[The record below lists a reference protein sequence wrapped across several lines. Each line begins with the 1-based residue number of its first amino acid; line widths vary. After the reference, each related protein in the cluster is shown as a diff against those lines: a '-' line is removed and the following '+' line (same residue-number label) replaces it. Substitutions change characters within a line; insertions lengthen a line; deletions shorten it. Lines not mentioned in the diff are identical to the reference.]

1 MTGVQT
7 CAFRLNFEAKT
18 ASSHNAR
25 TCPRDLLQGLV
36 PSCVTNLMTAS
47 VNKPANDVIKK
58 EGKISFSQ
66 LQLLLDLNR
75 IIASFEL
82 NLSKIVR
89 HASLNQ
95 NISLSKRNQTRSN
108 TATKPALKTLYKD
121 QVFSNLRLEFTSLT
135 FKCFKLALRS
145 IM

>member
-1 MTGVQT
+1 MSQKFKLVSIYGISHKDQSWSL
-7 CAFRLNFEAKT
+7 RLNFEAKT
-18 ASSHNAR
+18 ASSHDVG

-36 PSCVTNLMTAS
+36 PSWVTNLTTAS

-58 EGKISFSQ
+58 AGKISFSQ

-75 IIASFEL
+75 IIANFEL

-95 NISLSKRNQTRSN
+95 NISLGKRNQIR
-108 TATKPALKTLYKD
+108 
-121 QVFSNLRLEFTSLT
+121 
-135 FKCFKLALRS
+135 
-145 IM
+145 

>member
-1 MTGVQT
+1 
-7 CAFRLNFEAKT
+7 
-18 ASSHNAR
+18 
-25 TCPRDLLQGLV
+25 
-36 PSCVTNLMTAS
+36 MTAA

-58 EGKISFSQ
+58 AGKISFSQ

-75 IIASFEL
+75 IIANFEL

-95 NISLSKRNQTRSN
+95 NINLGKRNQTRSN

-121 QVFSNLRLEFTSLT
+121 QVFFNLILEFTSPT